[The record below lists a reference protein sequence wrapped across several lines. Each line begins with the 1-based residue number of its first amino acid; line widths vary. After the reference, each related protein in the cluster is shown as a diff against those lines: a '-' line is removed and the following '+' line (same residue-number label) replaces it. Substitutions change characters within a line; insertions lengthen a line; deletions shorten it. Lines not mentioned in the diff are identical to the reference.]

1 MKNQR
6 KGQDVK
12 HLGIELG
19 STRVKA
25 VLVDDDL
32 KTIAA
37 GSHVWENRFEDGV
50 WTYHA
55 DEFVPAL
62 QHAYAELKADY
73 AAKTGETLT
82 TVDSMGISGMMH
94 GYLPFD
100 AEGRQL
106 APFRTWRNTITGEA
120 AKQLS
125 EAFNFNVP
133 ERWSVAHWA
142 QAILNGEA
150 HVARVARL
158 NTLAGY
164 VHFLLT
170 GQFTLG
176 VDEASGMFPIDPATN
191 DYDATMLAK
200 FDRWASEKGVGGS
213 IATKLPRVRVA
224 GEDAG
229 TLTAEGAKL
238 LDPDGDLQPG
248 AVACPPEGDA
258 GTGMVATRCLTP
270 GTGNVSAGTSIFAMI
285 VLEKPLTG
293 WYPEI
298 DVVMTPA
305 GDPVAMVHCNNGSSD
320 LDAWMRLFAEV
331 GETLGATFSTGDLY
345 DRLFSA
351 ALKAAPDCGGV
362 TVCNFV
368 SDEPLA
374 GAKAGPGVTRTPD
387 SALTLPNFMRASLTA
402 ICATLKIG
410 MDLLKNREGVSVREL
425 AGHGGVFKTPGVMER
440 VMGETLGVPV
450 KTLATA
456 GEGGAWGVAALAAYR
471 RARHDGAASTLEDFL
486 ASR

>member
-1 MKNQR
+1 M
-6 KGQDVK
+6 K

-25 VLVDDDL
+25 VLVDDAL
-32 KTIAA
+32 ETIAA
-37 GSHVWENRFEDGV
+37 GSHGWENRFENGV

-62 QHAYAELKADY
+62 RHAYAELKADY
-73 AAKTGETLT
+73 AAKTGETLSEI
-82 TVDSMGISGMMH
+82 DSIGISGMMH

-100 AEGRQL
+100 AAGRQL

-120 AKQLS
+120 AGILS
-125 EAFNFNVP
+125 EAFRFNVP

-150 HVARVARL
+150 HVPQVARL
-158 NTLAGY
+158 NTLAGH

-170 GQFTLG
+170 GRFALG
-176 VDEASGMFPIDPATN
+176 VDEASGMFPINPATKT
-191 DYDATMLAK
+191 YDAAMLAR
-200 FDRWASEKGVGGS
+200 FDAWAAERGVS
-213 IATKLPRVRVA
+213 RPLADLLPAVCVA
-224 GEDAG
+224 GEEAG
-229 TLTAEGAKL
+229 ALTAEGARL
-238 LDPDGDLQPG
+238 LDPAGDLRPG

-258 GTGMVATRCLTP
+258 GTGMVATRCLKP

-285 VLEKPLTG
+285 VLEKPLSG

-298 DVVMTPA
+298 DVVATPA

-320 LDAWMRLFAEV
+320 LDSWMRLFAEV
-331 GETLGATFSTGDLY
+331 GETLGAEFTTGDLY
-345 DRLFSA
+345 DRLFSS
-351 ALKAAPDCGGV
+351 ALKASPDCGGV
-362 TVCNFV
+362 KVCNFV

-374 GAKAGPGVTRTPD
+374 RAKAGPGVSRAPD

-410 MDLLKNREGVSVREL
+410 MDLLKDREGVSVREL

-450 KTLATA
+450 KTLSTA

-471 RARHDGAASTLEDFL
+471 RFRAAGGVATLDAFL
-486 ASR
+486 SAPASLH